1 MEQQRKNAEE
11 LVSTHFH
18 SVVYF
23 AKEVANCKRC
33 GMQLFERGLL
43 VAMHRRTEEGP
54 FEKKAEKTHFISNN
68 DFEDL
73 ALMLRQARIKMNTKS
88 PFEFAIAGKE
98 SAFGI
103 FGVEDTEGN
112 YICGLSIYD
121 VVEGQIIQ
129 KSKLVCP
136 FSNSIKLKSF
146 ASDGTIEDMVRS
158 GATTETETILNK
170 INAILAGTSTIESFH
185 QSKLAKKFANGNAN
199 KKVEVNEEYIPDNKA
214 EDDYWSNIDQ

>member
-1 MEQQRKNAEE
+1 MEQQRKTAEE

-18 SVVYF
+18 SIVYF
-23 AKEVANCKRC
+23 
-33 GMQLFERGLL
+33 
-43 VAMHRRTEEGP
+43 
-54 FEKKAEKTHFISNN
+54 EKTHFISNN

-73 ALMLRQARIKMNTKS
+73 ALMLRQARIKMNNKT
-88 PFEFAIAGKE
+88 PFEFAIPGKE

-103 FGVEDTEGN
+103 FGVEDADGN
-112 YICGLSIYD
+112 YVCGVSIYD

-158 GATTETETILNK
+158 GATSETETLLNK
-170 INAILAGTSTIESFH
+170 VNAVLAGTSTIDSYH
-185 QSKLAKKFANGNAN
+185 QSKLAKKFTTGN
-199 KKVEVNEEYIPDNKA
+199 KKVEVSEEYIPSNASD
-214 EDDYWSNIDQ
+214 DDYWNNIDK

>member
-1 MEQQRKNAEE
+1 MEQQRKTAEE

-18 SVVYF
+18 SIVYF
-23 AKEVANCKRC
+23 AKETANCKRC

-43 VAMHRRTEEGP
+43 VAMYRRTEDGP

-73 ALMLRQARIKMNTKS
+73 ALMLRQARIKMNNKS
-88 PFEFAIAGKE
+88 PFEFAIPGKE

-103 FGVEDTEGN
+103 FGVEDADGN
-112 YICGLSIYD
+112 YVCGVSIYD

-146 ASDGTIEDMVRS
+146 ATDGTIEDMVRS
-158 GATTETETILNK
+158 GATSETETLLNK
-170 INAILAGTSTIESFH
+170 VNAVLAGTSTIDSYH
-185 QSKLAKKFANGNAN
+185 QSKLAKKFQGSGN
-199 KKVEVNEEYIPDNKA
+199 KKVEVSEEYIPSNASD
-214 EDDYWSNIDQ
+214 DDYWNNIDK

>member
-18 SVVYF
+18 SIVYF
-23 AKEVANCKRC
+23 AKDTANCKRC

-43 VAMHRRTEEGP
+43 IGMYRRTEDGP

-88 PFEFAIAGKE
+88 TFEFAIPGKE

-103 FGVEDTEGN
+103 FGVEDSEGN
-112 YICGLSIYD
+112 YVCGLSIYD

-158 GATTETETILNK
+158 GATSETETMLNK
-170 INAILAGTSTIESFH
+170 VNAILAGTSTIDSYH
-185 QSKLAKKFANGNAN
+185 QSKLAKKFTTGN
-199 KKVEVNEEYIPDNKA
+199 KKVEVNEEYIPDNKS
-214 EDDYWSNIDQ
+214 EDDYWDNLDKE